1 MNKLENLKS
10 RLKMKFEKMAVPM
23 DETEFTRENYDKFF
37 PDSKVL
43 TPVGEVKLGGHQ
55 FLKLE
60 ARKRQHLLGAM
71 HQTLTDPVV
80 IIYVSERKTLLFS
93 GSFFDSSNKL
103 KIVISVV
110 IAINGTKVSISTH
123 TKDLNNIINKIKK
136 DADLIYEKPDNVR
149 TAGNGTTALANK
161 SISDTQL
168 NNNLPQI
175 PENVNNK
182 KH

>member
-1 MNKLENLKS
+1 
-10 RLKMKFEKMAVPM
+10 
-23 DETEFTRENYDKFF
+23 
-37 PDSKVL
+37 
-43 TPVGEVKLGGHQ
+43 
-55 FLKLE
+55 
-60 ARKRQHLLGAM
+60 
-71 HQTLTDPVV
+71 
-80 IIYVSERKTLLFS
+80 
-93 GSFFDSSNKL
+93 
-103 KIVISVV
+103 VISVV
-110 IAINGTKVSISTH
+110 IAINGTRVSISTH
-123 TKDLNNIINKIKK
+123 TKDLNNIVNKIKK